1 MSISN
6 SDSLRTIGAFEAKTH
21 LSQLLRDAEGGI
33 ETIITVRGKPVARLV
48 PWRVPHAEEAPSE
61 KERILAAIRRLRAMR
76 AQEPAGEDSVADL
89 IRMGRR

>member
-1 MSISN
+1 MSTSN

-21 LSQLLRDAEGGI
+21 LSQLLKDAEGGI
-33 ETIITVRGKPVARLV
+33 ETIITVRGRPVARLV
-48 PWRVPHAEEAPSE
+48 PWRVPHEAPSE